1 MHPRPLAATLV
12 PVLSA
17 ALLGNVFVG
26 RGSLRWFR
34 ELRHPRMS
42 IPLPAFIAVGGVYYV
57 ILGVVRYRALT
68 RADATAAPLAL
79 AVLLLNELW
88 NVAFFGGRSSRN
100 AFFGVVLFAFPLA
113 ALQRAVA
120 DDRSSTLVLLPYT
133 AWVVGYDL
141 PWSYRLWR
149 LNPR

>member
-1 MHPRPLAATLV
+1 MLSRPLAATLV

-17 ALLGNVFVG
+17 ALLGNAFVG
-26 RGSLRWFR
+26 RESLRWFR
-34 ELRHPRMS
+34 QLRHPRMS
-42 IPLPAFIAVGGVYYV
+42 IPLPAFVGVGGVYYI

-68 RADATAAPLAL
+68 RENTTAARLAL
-79 AVLLLNELW
+79 AVLVLNERWDL
-88 NVAFFGGRSSRN
+88 AFFSGRSTRN
-100 AFFGVVLFAFPLA
+100 AFFGVLIFAFPLA

-120 DDRSSTLVLLPYT
+120 DDRSSTLVLAPYT

-141 PWSYRLWR
+141 PWSYLLWR